1 MNLTNGGQNVYV
13 EKLQNISE
21 RNLKRP
27 NRMEEKKLFKDWE
40 TKYFKDANSAQ
51 INSFKDE

>member
-1 MNLTNGGQNVYV
+1 MNLTNGGQNIYV

-27 NRMEEKKLFKDWE
+27 NRMEEKKIIQRLGD
-40 TKYFKDANSAQ
+40 
-51 INSFKDE
+51 